1 MPQILI
7 RDLDEDVVAAL
18 KRRAKANH
26 RSLQGEV
33 KALLQEKVRSRSVET
48 IREEL
53 RRFRAGLGQPDLGD
67 SGELIR
73 ADRSR

>member
-7 RDLDEDVVAAL
+7 RDLDEDLIAAL

-33 KALLQEKVRSRSVET
+33 KALLQEKVRSRSVDA

-53 RRFRAGLGQPDLGD
+53 RRFRAGLGKKRIGD
-67 SGELIR
+67 SGDLIR